1 MSINIKSDHADR
13 LARELATLTGESLTD
28 AVTIAVSERLERKR
42 ADSQRRARLHAIM
55 SIAADFAQLDVLD
68 ARHPDELLGY
78 DENGLPT

>member
-28 AVTIAVSERLERKR
+28 AITIAVAERLERKR
-42 ADSQRRARLHAIM
+42 ADSKRSVRFDAIM
-55 SIAADFAQLDVLD
+55 SIAADFARLEVLD
-68 ARHPDELLGY
+68 DRHPDELLGY